1 MNWIPE
7 FFQHFPPLARVA
19 LAFFL
24 ILVVPMLCR
33 RFSLPAVVGLL
44 AAGIVIGPH
53 ALKIIPHNAAVAS
66 FLAELGKLMLM
77 MFAGIEIDHAL
88 FARTWKR
95 SALFGLFTFL
105 LPLL

>member
-1 MNWIPE
+1 MDLLQE

-44 AAGIVIGPH
+44 GAGVVSGCQ
-53 ALKIIPHNAAVAS
+53 AVEVAPGAS
-66 FLAELGKLMLM
+66 
-77 MFAGIEIDHAL
+77 
-88 FARTWKR
+88 
-95 SALFGLFTFL
+95 SALMARRSSPSSRWWPTSW
-105 LPLL
+105 PNWAS